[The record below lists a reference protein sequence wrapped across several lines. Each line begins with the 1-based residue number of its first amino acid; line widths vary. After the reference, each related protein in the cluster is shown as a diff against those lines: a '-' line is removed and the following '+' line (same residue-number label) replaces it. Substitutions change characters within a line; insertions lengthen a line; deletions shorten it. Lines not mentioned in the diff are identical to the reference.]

1 MKDKVRSFFCFSG
14 KQAVFLIM
22 IFSPMAVIF
31 PKEITCIKAEK
42 MILYIIMNKKGR
54 TRLCLKVY
62 LTPVTGN

>member
-42 MILYIIMNKKGR
+42 MILYI
-54 TRLCLKVY
+54 
-62 LTPVTGN
+62 